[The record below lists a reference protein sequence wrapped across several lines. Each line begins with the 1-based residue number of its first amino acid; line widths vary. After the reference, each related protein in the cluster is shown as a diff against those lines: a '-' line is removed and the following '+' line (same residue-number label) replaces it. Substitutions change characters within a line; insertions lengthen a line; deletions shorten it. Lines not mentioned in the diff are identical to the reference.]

1 MALSY
6 KLRRKYGNHKSSI
19 ICDFGY
25 FWLLLKGILGVF
37 YVVGMAIALIFGAM
51 LGVLQVVFSL
61 NASREKK
68 NNKKLHT
75 RRK

>member
-1 MALSY
+1 METIKAAL
-6 KLRRKYGNHKSSI
+6 LATLAI
-19 ICDFGY
+19 
-25 FWLLLKGILGVF
+25 LLKGILGVF

>member
-1 MALSY
+1 METIKVALFA
-6 KLRRKYGNHKSSI
+6 I
-19 ICDFGY
+19 FAI
-25 FWLLLKGILGVF
+25 LLKGILGVVH
-37 YVVGMAIALIFGAM
+37 VVAMAIALIFGAM

>member
-1 MALSY
+1 METIKAALFAT
-6 KLRRKYGNHKSSI
+6 LVI
-19 ICDFGY
+19 

-37 YVVGMAIALIFGAM
+37 SVVGMAIALIFGAM

>member
-1 MALSY
+1 METIKAALFAT
-6 KLRRKYGNHKSSI
+6 LVI
-19 ICDFGY
+19 
-25 FWLLLKGILGVF
+25 LLKGILGVF
-37 YVVGMAIALIFGAM
+37 SVVGMAIALIFGAM

-75 RRK
+75 RRN